1 MSESPYKHVKRNY
14 LHFDPPPSEDTA
26 RMIATDPGRVARH
39 AFYPFLG
46 FTIETPRVSKDE
58 LGQFI
63 KKPKKRPIK
72 LAAHLDAAI
81 YSHYG
86 RLLSSKYEV
95 DLRNRGLSDCVTAFR
110 RLPGRARNNITFAEE
125 VFCFIQEHRPCVAY
139 GFDIEKFFDRI
150 DHACLKRR
158 WGQTLGE
165 SRLPVDHF
173 NVFKSLSCFTWVD
186 RDKALAA
193 LGINP
198 KKPISQAVSGHRLCS
213 AIQFRER
220 IRAEK
225 LVWPNPEWDKQR
237 GIPQG
242 APISALLSNIYLLDF
257 DVAIQQHVS
266 AVGGLYRRYCDDI
279 MIVVP
284 NGCGLDVED
293 LVRQQIEAVR
303 LTFNP
308 SKVITASF
316 PADANFPADD
326 GKSIQYLGF
335 DFNGVKKWI
344 RASSLN
350 RYYGKMRRGVA
361 VARAVCGRQNRLAAK
376 HGESPVPLKKRQL
389 FIRYSYLIKRRF
401 RRMKDGR
408 ERQNENFITYAL
420 RASEGMS
427 APEMKRQIRNHLR
440 KLRME
445 IGKTIPNRATTPSR
459 RS

>member
-1 MSESPYKHVKRNY
+1 MNESPYKHVKRRY

-26 RMIATDPGRVARH
+26 RLIATDPGRVAAH

-58 LGQFI
+58 HGQFI

-81 YSHYG
+81 YSHYA
-86 RLLSSKYEV
+86 RLLSSGYEAE
-95 DLRNRGLSDCVTAFR
+95 LRSRGLADCVTAFR
-110 RLPGRARNNITFAEE
+110 RLPGPARNNIAFAEE
-125 VFCFIQEHRPCVAY
+125 VFSFIQNHRPCVAY

-150 DHACLKRR
+150 DHAVLKRR
-158 WGQTLGE
+158 WCETLDE
-165 SRLPVDHF
+165 TRLPADHF
-173 NVFKSLSCFTWVD
+173 NVLKSLTRFTWVE
-186 RDKALAA
+186 RDGALAA

-198 KKPISQAVSGHRLCS
+198 KKPLSQSVGGHRLCS
-213 AIQFRER
+213 ASQFRER
-220 IRAEK
+220 IRGRK

-257 DVAIQQHVS
+257 DSEIHRRVD

-284 NGCGLDVED
+284 DGCGLDVED
-293 LVRQQIEAVR
+293 LVRVQIESVR

-308 SKVITASF
+308 SKVTTASF
-316 PADANFPADD
+316 PADANLPASD
-326 GKSIQYLGF
+326 GKAIQYLGF
-335 DFNGVKKWI
+335 DFTGVRKWI

-361 VARAVCGRQNRLAAK
+361 VARSVCRRKNRLAAE
-376 HGESPVPLKKRQL
+376 HGDQPVNLRKRQL
-389 FIRYSYLIKRRF
+389 YIRYSYLIDRRF
-401 RRMKDGR
+401 RRKKCGR

-420 RASEGMS
+420 RASRRMT
-427 APEMKRQIRNHLR
+427 APEIKRQIRNHLR
-440 KLRME
+440 KLRSEME
-445 IGKTIPNRATTPSR
+445 KPIPNRVP
-459 RS
+459 